1 MRKTLGLARTDTR
14 LLIVTIG
21 LILTVAALTALTAG
35 SAVAAPASQEGTDN
49 EFCLG
54 CHSNPGM
61 SKTFPNGDVLSLYID
76 SAKFTQAV
84 HWQEGIACITCHEAM
99 TQVPHP
105 EFAAQTKRDA
115 KYQLYTVCQ
124 ECHFERYNSVLDSV
138 HQTALAGGNKNAA
151 ICTDCHNPHTQ
162 TRITDKE
169 TGEVL
174 LSAHLAIPQTCAQC
188 HSAIYDAYKESV
200 HGKALTEFGNLDVPT
215 CIDCHGVHDIQDPTT
230 AQFRN
235 DTPLLC
241 AKCHTNENLMEKYGI
256 STNVLSTYV
265 ADFHGTTVTLFEETN
280 PNLPTNKPVCT
291 DCHGIHD
298 IKMVDDP
305 AAGIA
310 LKKNL
315 LVKCQR
321 CHPDATANFPDSW
334 MSHYE
339 PSADT
344 YPIVY
349 YVNLF
354 YKILIP
360 SVLGG
365 MGLFVLTDIYR
376 RFIAPRITRKKEGSH

>member
-1 MRKTLGLARTDTR
+1 MKQTYRLGRIDIR
-14 LLIVTIG
+14 LLVLIIG
-21 LILTVAALTALTAG
+21 LILTVTALTALTAG
-35 SAVAAPASQEGTDN
+35 SAVAAPAWQEGPEND
-49 EFCLG
+49 FCLG
-54 CHSNPGM
+54 CHSNPNLT
-61 SKTFPNGDVLSLYID
+61 KTFPNGEVLSLYID

-84 HWQEGIACITCHEAM
+84 HWQEEVACVTCHAAM
-99 TQVPHP
+99 AQVPHP
-105 EFAAQTKRDA
+105 ELAAQTVRDA
-115 KYQLYTVCQ
+115 KFQLYTVCQ
-124 ECHFERYNSVLDSV
+124 ECHFQLYNSVLDSV

-174 LSAHLAIPQTCAQC
+174 LSAHLVIPKTCAQC

-200 HGKALTEFGNLDVPT
+200 HGKALTEFGNKDVPT
-215 CIDCHGVHDIQDPTT
+215 CIDCHGVHNIQDPTT
-230 AQFRN
+230 AEFRN

-241 AKCHTNENLMEKYGI
+241 AKCHTNETLMKQYGI
-256 STNVLSTYV
+256 STDVLETYV

-298 IKMVDDP
+298 IKKVDDP
-305 AAGIA
+305 TAGIA
-310 LKKNL
+310 LKENL
-315 LVKCQR
+315 LAKCQR

-334 MSHYE
+334 MSHYK
-339 PSADT
+339 PSAEV

-349 YVNLF
+349 FVNLF

-360 SVLGG
+360 TVLGG

-376 RFIAPRITRKKEGSH
+376 RFIAPRISRKKEGSH